1 VRDRETTKIS
11 QDPQTNK
18 QKKVSTQT
26 ALRVAGP
33 RAAVAKV
40 AAGVGERVLGEREA
54 ERVGLKERVRDDVR
68 VGARVLGRAAEVAA
82 GAAATLD
89 AEASRGVALGLGLAH
104 AALALEARA
113 AVLARGAG
121 GLRVRGR
128 QPGGGRGVA
137 VCWFDGRLGAFRF
150 DFFFC
155 CERVLFFFLVSFF
168 SSSVFSTH
176 PPPPLLLLLLLL
188 LLLPPPLEQQ

>member
-1 VRDRETTKIS
+1 VRVRDRETTKIS

-18 QKKVSTQT
+18 KKKVSTQT

-40 AAGVGERVLGEREA
+40 AAGVGERVLGERVA

-68 VGARVLGRAAEVAA
+68 VGTRILGRAAVVAA
-82 GAAATLD
+82 GAAAALD
-89 AEASRGVALGLGLAH
+89 AEAGRGVALGLGLAH

-128 QPGGGRGVA
+128 QPGDRRGRR
-137 VCWFDGRLGAFRF
+137 GRLVTKGCAGGTRSQRANKR
-150 DFFFC
+150 D
-155 CERVLFFFLVSFF
+155 ELFFFFF
-168 SSSVFSTH
+168 FFF
-176 PPPPLLLLLLLL
+176 
-188 LLLPPPLEQQ
+188 